1 MGRRFIIHV
10 SHTTNDEKGVFHITV
25 DSKSLQI
32 EIAITNF
39 VFIKLLQNI
48 NSKCYFKK

>member
-32 EIAITNF
+32 EIAINKFCLYQVVT
-39 VFIKLLQNI
+39 K
-48 NSKCYFKK
+48 Y